1 MGGVAKQQKQ
11 LLAKG
16 SQVEVCTD
24 EEGFTGAWFEA
35 VILDPNPLPPSSSP
49 SSSTRSGSKKKN
61 AKVYVEYV
69 NLLSDEDG
77 HKPLRELV
85 DPDFIRPRP
94 PSPSPSQTAKGFEL
108 YDVVDAF
115 YKDGWWTGVVTRLLD
130 SFRYTVTFQNPPDE
144 LEFGLSDLRFHR
156 QWLNGKWVRPRKQ
169 KTAGLMFSVGKKV
182 EVSFDRDDCQ
192 DAWFPSDIIEVSGNS
207 SFLVEYRRLN
217 DGNENELTTVT
228 VDALHI
234 RPCPPLLKNKNFNLL
249 DKVDAYYDFGWWRGV
264 VNKVLADNSYSV
276 FFKHG
281 KKERVLNHSE
291 LRPHMDWKDGK
302 WYTSQDASV
311 PPDCTIEE
319 VDTCND
325 PNVIQSVV
333 QPGSPVTDTTNETSR
348 EKMSCFLKSDGDRSE
363 QPTISIKKPSNARVS
378 PMKRK
383 QRLEL
388 PKEGIS
394 TRSPS
399 LSKFKQKT
407 NECETPT
414 EDIPSGFRNPTSKG
428 TGPNVSTS
436 VNADELPDQPSQG
449 KRTRKRHKID
459 EQEGYMS
466 SAQIKVGG
474 ATKLQVKGQQS
485 SAQGKEGKEVG
496 NAAECNETDL
506 PIIIG
511 LECIPPSVTKKPRR
525 SYGKECSDPTGDQ
538 EQNLSNRTIDAI
550 KESKEDTLTGQ
561 RKKRGRPPKKLLSTP
576 CASPA
581 GMGSSVPYDVD
592 AKDTIKSQRGH
603 RKSGG
608 RIRKMALAKVSNQ
621 KNRATILKS
630 EKHTLKRG
638 KRKIIEVNIESQ
650 IPDSADTPGG
660 KDAECIA
667 VEKVIAEVPSNGF
680 EDQPLSKWIEEMHP
694 PTAVDGSRSQVRNVE
709 QHSEA
714 REKSK
719 EIVVRNPAIGNGE
732 VTPSSD
738 LQSLPFVKNT
748 LLWATIESMDVFQK
762 IPQKPH
768 FRPLEQSKDSSRE
781 GLAIGYMVTFSSIV
795 DKACR
800 LVFDDPRSTIDEM
813 LDTLRDL
820 ESHGFDV
827 EPVRG
832 RLNEMLSF
840 KDKQENLEGL
850 LTETQGE
857 IGKQNMEK
865 AKIEEEVDD
874 LKKHIAKLEKKLS
887 QAMSRKGTKED
898 DIASLRHRM
907 GEISE
912 EIRNLRCDYEALTSK
927 PF

>member
-1 MGGVAKQQKQ
+1 
-11 LLAKG
+11 
-16 SQVEVCTD
+16 
-24 EEGFTGAWFEA
+24 
-35 VILDPNPLPPSSSP
+35 
-49 SSSTRSGSKKKN
+49 
-61 AKVYVEYV
+61 
-69 NLLSDEDG
+69 
-77 HKPLRELV
+77 
-85 DPDFIRPRP
+85 
-94 PSPSPSQTAKGFEL
+94 
-108 YDVVDAF
+108 
-115 YKDGWWTGVVTRLLD
+115 
-130 SFRYTVTFQNPPDE
+130 
-144 LEFGLSDLRFHR
+144 
-156 QWLNGKWVRPRKQ
+156 
-169 KTAGLMFSVGKKV
+169 
-182 EVSFDRDDCQ
+182 
-192 DAWFPSDIIEVSGNS
+192 
-207 SFLVEYRRLN
+207 
-217 DGNENELTTVT
+217 
-228 VDALHI
+228 
-234 RPCPPLLKNKNFNLL
+234 
-249 DKVDAYYDFGWWRGV
+249 
-264 VNKVLADNSYSV
+264 
-276 FFKHG
+276 
-281 KKERVLNHSE
+281 
-291 LRPHMDWKDGK
+291 
-302 WYTSQDASV
+302 
-311 PPDCTIEE
+311 
-319 VDTCND
+319 
-325 PNVIQSVV
+325 
-333 QPGSPVTDTTNETSR
+333 
-348 EKMSCFLKSDGDRSE
+348 
-363 QPTISIKKPSNARVS
+363 
-378 PMKRK
+378 
-383 QRLEL
+383 
-388 PKEGIS
+388 
-394 TRSPS
+394 
-399 LSKFKQKT
+399 
-407 NECETPT
+407 
-414 EDIPSGFRNPTSKG
+414 
-428 TGPNVSTS
+428 
-436 VNADELPDQPSQG
+436 
-449 KRTRKRHKID
+449 
-459 EQEGYMS
+459 
-466 SAQIKVGG
+466 
-474 ATKLQVKGQQS
+474 
-485 SAQGKEGKEVG
+485 
-496 NAAECNETDL
+496 
-506 PIIIG
+506 
-511 LECIPPSVTKKPRR
+511 
-525 SYGKECSDPTGDQ
+525 
-538 EQNLSNRTIDAI
+538 
-550 KESKEDTLTGQ
+550 
-561 RKKRGRPPKKLLSTP
+561 
-576 CASPA
+576 
-581 GMGSSVPYDVD
+581 MGSSVPYDVD

-874 LKKHIAKLEKKLS
+874 LKKQIAKLEKKLS

>member
-1 MGGVAKQQKQ
+1 
-11 LLAKG
+11 
-16 SQVEVCTD
+16 
-24 EEGFTGAWFEA
+24 
-35 VILDPNPLPPSSSP
+35 
-49 SSSTRSGSKKKN
+49 
-61 AKVYVEYV
+61 
-69 NLLSDEDG
+69 
-77 HKPLRELV
+77 
-85 DPDFIRPRP
+85 
-94 PSPSPSQTAKGFEL
+94 
-108 YDVVDAF
+108 
-115 YKDGWWTGVVTRLLD
+115 
-130 SFRYTVTFQNPPDE
+130 
-144 LEFGLSDLRFHR
+144 
-156 QWLNGKWVRPRKQ
+156 
-169 KTAGLMFSVGKKV
+169 MFSVGKKV

-311 PPDCTIEE
+311 PPDCTIEK

-436 VNADELPDQPSQG
+436 VNADELLDQPSQG
-449 KRTRKRHKID
+449 KRTQRKRHKID

-485 SAQGKEGKEVG
+485 SAQ
-496 NAAECNETDL
+496 
-506 PIIIG
+506 G

-694 PTAVDGSRSQVRNVE
+694 PTAVDGSRSQARNVE

-732 VTPSSD
+732 VTQSSD

-874 LKKHIAKLEKKLS
+874 LKKQIAKLEKKLS